1 MRTLTAILI
10 ALALAAAGCGGDDE
24 GGGGGGGG
32 PASPEQ
38 VVKRWMLE
46 GECDLMTDK
55 FLEAQLLGLGK
66 GRQDRCE
73 LFEKQHTKPQYGED
87 DIQITDVKV
96 TGNRA
101 SLVVGSE
108 NAPDIK
114 SKYDLVKAGG
124 QWRIDAAE
132 LQ

>member
-1 MRTLTAILI
+1 MRTLAAIAI

-24 GGGGGGGG
+24 GGGSGDAG
-32 PASPEQ
+32 SPEQ

-46 GECDLMTDK
+46 GDCDLMTDR

-66 GRQDRCE
+66 ARQDRCE
-73 LFEKQHTKPQYGED
+73 LFEKQHTKPRYGED
-87 DIQITDVKV
+87 EIQITDVKV
-96 TGNRA
+96 SGDRA

-114 SKYDLVKAGG
+114 SKYDLVRAGG
-124 QWRIDAAE
+124 RWRIDAAE